1 MYFAGGT
8 DEAIVIPQAM
18 QTHAALAVAVRHQL
32 HAVSTHDSGGLGTG
46 VVVLF
51 HLGFFRAI
59 L

>member
-1 MYFAGGT
+1 VYFAGGT
-8 DEAIVIPQAM
+8 DEAIHIPQAV

-46 VVVLF
+46 VVMLF
-51 HLGFFRAI
+51 HFLFFRAI